1 MTNIIKR
8 FTLTVHNTF
17 LILLLIYRKSI
28 KTPKMFPRMTVR
40 EKKKKKKS
48 SKILFLR
55 SEGSE
60 MFVIKSCISY
70 R

>member
-8 FTLTVHNTF
+8 FMLTVHNTF

-40 EKKKKKKS
+40 EKKKKNPQKFYFYDQKEV
-48 SKILFLR
+48 KCL
-55 SEGSE
+55 
-60 MFVIKSCISY
+60 
-70 R
+70 

>member
-8 FTLTVHNTF
+8 FMLTVHNTF

-28 KTPKMFPRMTVR
+28 KPPKMFPRMTVR
-40 EKKKKKKS
+40 EKKKKKS

>member
-8 FTLTVHNTF
+8 FMLTVHNTF

-40 EKKKKKKS
+40 EKKKKS